1 MVNQILAS
9 ITRYVR
15 LSARRL
21 TMIEAWVGIIA
32 GILIVAGGIG
42 AIVYN
47 RKHDFSYRS
56 DAKWWLIGGIVAI
69 LAGLIMSLGSA
80 FWLYGTEAGARAQKS
95 WSSTTGG
102 GLTRVVK
109 HYDTEGDLIEEYRG
123 KFDVDANAERIIFD
137 VPQADGSYKRVQIW
151 PGMGSVT
158 IREE

>member
-1 MVNQILAS
+1 MVG
-9 ITRYVR
+9 
-15 LSARRL
+15 
-21 TMIEAWVGIIA
+21 AWVGIVA
-32 GILIVAGGIG
+32 GILIVVGGIG
-42 AIVYN
+42 AIVWSRRGDFEYN
-47 RKHDFSYRS
+47 TTATMFVISGAVS
-56 DAKWWLIGGIVAI
+56 IVVGIL
-69 LAGLIMSLGSA
+69 LACGSA

-95 WSSTTGG
+95 WDSSTSG

-137 VPQADGSYKRVQIW
+137 VPQPDGSYKRVQIW